1 MTQDRKVFVGGVPQ
15 HLNQDDLY
23 AIFSE
28 YAGVKKAWLQ
38 NCRENHGCPQNHRG
52 FGFVIFH
59 DSTAIEGLLGNNPSR
74 FVLLRGGAK
83 IEVKRALSSNKLS
96 SHNESVIRQEQ
107 KSEKASDRN
116 FVNLICSVD
125 RENEYKENELDEP
138 KRTGHASWGRQQRR
152 RNGNKKSRQHD
163 EPSAETDRA
172 VEKAITE
179 PVYVSPVS
187 EYPWSSPRTV
197 TLGTF
202 GQEIPREDHFSMSR
216 RTLCAPMAAAP
227 GLLQVGSRQFDE
239 HSESEFLVSLL
250 EASLE
255 IHSSTAV
262 AQRRE
267 WLSNVIW

>member
-15 HLNQDDLY
+15 NLNQDDLY

-74 FVLLRGGAK
+74 FVLLRSGAK

-96 SHNESVIRQEQ
+96 SHNEALPRQEQ
-107 KSEKASDRN
+107 KSEKLNDRN
-116 FVNLICSVD
+116 FVSMLCSVN

-138 KRTGHASWGRQQRR
+138 KRSGPASWPRQQQRR
-152 RNGNKKSRQHD
+152 RNGTKKTRQDD
-163 EPSAETDRA
+163 EPSAEPNRVA
-172 VEKAITE
+172 EKAIAE

-197 TLGTF
+197 TPVT
-202 GQEIPREDHFSMSR
+202 IPRDDHFAMFGPETPRNDPFSLSR
-216 RTLCAPMAAAP
+216 RALCTPVAPAP
-227 GLLQVGSRQFDE
+227 GLLQAE
-239 HSESEFLVSLL
+239 LNTFLF
-250 EASLE
+250 EASSE
-255 IHSSTAV
+255 IHSSSAV

-267 WLSNVIW
+267 WLGHVIW